1 MNNKCIIAIMGPS
14 GAGKSTLGYKLLE
27 NENITLPRHSTTRS
41 KRSDDKEGFYR
52 YLTHEVYRE
61 LLENNEFFI
70 SSGDGPEVK
79 KEYGNF
85 YGVLLEDC
93 CDAWRKSDIILLFVS
108 YKDIEQLQR
117 LRENGIN
124 VKIVNLTFI
133 DIETLVEQRLMGDSS
148 RNHTVSD
155 IRSRVRWALLDDERY
170 CSDLKKYATTTIYTD
185 IFNIEETYEKVVKEL
200 KLKL

>member
-1 MNNKCIIAIMGPS
+1 MNNKWIIAIMGPS

-27 NENITLPRHSTTRS
+27 DKNITLPRHSTTRS

-52 YLTHEVYRE
+52 YLTHDDYRK
-61 LLENNEFFI
+61 LLENNRFLI

-93 CDAWRKSDIILLFVS
+93 YDAWEKSDIILLFVS
-108 YKDIEQLQR
+108 YKDIYQLEK
-117 LRENGIN
+117 LRESGIN
-124 VKIVNLTFI
+124 VKIVNLTFV
-133 DIETLVEQRLMGDSS
+133 DIETLVEQRLINDSS
-148 RNHTVSD
+148 RNHTESD
-155 IRSRVRWALLDDERY
+155 IKSRVRWALLDDEKY
-170 CSDLKKYATTTIYTD
+170 CPELKKYATTTVYTD

-200 KLKL
+200 KLKI

>member
-1 MNNKCIIAIMGPS
+1 MNDKCIIAIMGPS
-14 GAGKSTLGYKLLE
+14 GSGKTTLGYKLLE
-27 NENITLPRHSTTRS
+27 NYNITLPMHSTTRS

-52 YLTHEVYRE
+52 YLSHEVYRE

-70 SSGDGPEVK
+70 SSGDGPAVK

-93 CDAWRKSDIILLFVS
+93 YDAWKKSDIILLFVS
-108 YKDIEQLQR
+108 YKDINQLQR
-117 LRENGIN
+117 LREKGIN
-124 VKIVNLTFI
+124 IAIINLTFI
-133 DIETLVEQRLMGDSS
+133 DIETFVEQRLISDSN
-148 RNHTVSD
+148 RNHTESD
-155 IRSRVRWALLDDERY
+155 IKSRVRWALLDDEKY

>member
-14 GAGKSTLGYKLLE
+14 GAGKSTLGNKLLE
-27 NENITLPRHSTTRS
+27 NKNITLPKHSTTRA

-52 YLTHEVYRE
+52 YLTHDVFRK
-61 LLENNEFFI
+61 LVENDEFLI
-70 SSGDGPEVK
+70 SSGDGLEVK

-93 CDAWRKSDIILLFVS
+93 YDAWKKSDIILLFVS
-108 YKDIEQLQR
+108 YKDIGQLQR

-124 VKIVNLTFI
+124 VEIVNLTFI
-133 DIETLVEQRLMGDSS
+133 DIETLVEQRLRNDFS
-148 RNHTVSD
+148 RNHTERD
-155 IRSRVRWALLDDERY
+155 IKSRVRWALLDDEKY
-170 CSDLKKYATTTIYTD
+170 CPELKKYATTTIYTD